1 MTTWLL
7 ITQITLT
14 IAESQFKILSNYI
27 DDETTTIVIYTI
39 IAAQSIFKI
48 VYIVDSEFDIVLIF
62 ITLSFK
68 SSAFSCATLLL

>member
-1 MTTWLL
+1 VTTWLL